1 MLLFNLIFLP
11 TDSPL
16 RHALSWQLS
25 KSLPDLLPERSDSP
39 AHPGPPIVRDGTEGG
54 KRDHILSRGQA
65 RARSREVIARYP
77 PDSFAKEERKQG
89 HASGEALL
97 PSRGAGGPRTPGP
110 SREQGR
116 PGCRAPPSV
125 GRARSRP
132 SVPQSEHLSAGSRTK
147 QSRRDPWIW
156 EPGLART
163 PRAARRPS
171 SG

>member
-77 PDSFAKEERKQG
+77 P
-89 HASGEALL
+89 
-97 PSRGAGGPRTPGP
+97 RTPGP
-110 SREQGR
+110 SRKQGR